1 VKSNGTERNMSN
13 GHGPSFSN
21 GPGPGDLNELWIG
34 ASDPRALAM
43 FGLA

>member
-1 VKSNGTERNMSN
+1 MKSFSNGYGPAAATN
-13 GHGPSFSN
+13 GTN

-43 FGLA
+43 FGLT

>member
-1 VKSNGTERNMSN
+1 MKSFSNGN
-13 GHGPSFSN
+13 GATNSGPSFSN

-43 FGLA
+43 FGLT

>member
-1 VKSNGTERNMSN
+1 MKSNGKGCSQYN
-13 GHGPSFSN
+13 GPSFSN

-43 FGLA
+43 FGLT